1 MSLRTDIRSWLIY
14 DEDSI
19 GAVFRALETA
29 ALAGTGHRLASHEAI
44 EVRAVGN
51 VMKRIAATRI
61 RTAKKEGGVRWEA
74 MEKMTKLMMYAFG
87 QAPPNAEA
95 LDELHATVFRIDQR
109 LNSSGS
115 VGPGV
120 HREGVRGD

>member
-1 MSLRTDIRSWLIY
+1 MSLRKDLRSWLIY
-14 DEDSI
+14 DDDSI

-29 ALAGTGHRLASHEAI
+29 ALAGLGHRLVSHEAI

-61 RTAKKEGGVRWEA
+61 KTARREGGVRYEA
-74 MEKMTKLMMYAFG
+74 MEKMAKVMAYAFG
-87 QAPPNAEA
+87 QAPPDVEA
-95 LDELHATVFRIDQR
+95 LDEIHATVFRIDQK
-109 LNSSGS
+109 LNQSGS

>member
-29 ALAGTGHRLASHEAI
+29 ALAGMGHRLASHEAI

-61 RTAKKEGGVRWEA
+61 KTAKREGGVRWEA

-95 LDELHATVFRIDQR
+95 LDELHATVFRIDQK
-109 LNSSGS
+109 LNASGS
-115 VGPGV
+115 VGPGS
-120 HREGVRGD
+120 HRADVRGD